1 MDEEEDVNM
10 EDNHEKDQN
19 QPAKNKAKVTE
30 NKFHHDNEPPM
41 MEFSFPMKLRF
52 KIASKSTDE
61 ANTKHQEILCTIAVH
76 TK

>member
-10 EDNHEKDQN
+10 EDNHEKE
-19 QPAKNKAKVTE
+19 AKITE

-41 MEFSFPMKLRF
+41 MKFSFPMKLRF